1 MTNAKKHAK
10 KKQHWRGNWH
20 FRVQW
25 QSALPALALLC
36 FAAKFGM
43 AQSARPTSV
52 ASSQASVTGSTGSSG
67 VGGAHGSANSFR
79 RTPSLRLRLQKVVQ
93 LFK

>member
-43 AQSARPTSV
+43 AQMQGLPV
-52 ASSQASVTGSTGSSG
+52 
-67 VGGAHGSANSFR
+67 
-79 RTPSLRLRLQKVVQ
+79 LRAVKQV
-93 LFK
+93 